1 MDQIDFING
10 IRPISSL
17 RDGKKSAAEKLNKEE
32 MKLYRGLTGQLSWAA
47 DNTRPDLA
55 YDVRELA
62 TKTKDACLK
71 DLHKANKVLKKAQKD
86 IVRLTYSN
94 LSSNWKSLKILTYT
108 DSSYR
113 NDEDSTKSVGGRITE
128 HMSMPKHI
136 SCN

>member
-1 MDQIDFING
+1 MAKLSKKKFKFTGLNIEQKEDRTILVDQIDFING

-86 IVRLTYSN
+86 LVRLTCST
-94 LSSNWKSLKILTYT
+94 LSSNWKSLK
-108 DSSYR
+108 S
-113 NDEDSTKSVGGRITE
+113 
-128 HMSMPKHI
+128 
-136 SCN
+136 